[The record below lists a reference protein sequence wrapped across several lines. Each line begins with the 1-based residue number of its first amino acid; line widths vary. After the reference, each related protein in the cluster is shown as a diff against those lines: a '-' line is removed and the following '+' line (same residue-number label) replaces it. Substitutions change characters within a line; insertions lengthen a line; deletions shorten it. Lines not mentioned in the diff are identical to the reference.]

1 MPRPFRFAVQSFS
14 AASGKEWR
22 ERARRVEALGY
33 SALHLADH
41 ILGPGPAIAKSSHPI
56 QELAAVPAMMA
67 AADATTSL
75 KVGCRVFCIDYQ
87 HPAVLAKQAAT
98 IDLLSD
104 GRLELGLGAGWLAAE
119 YEALG
124 IALDPPGARI
134 ARLEE
139 TIRAFRALFS
149 GEEVDVSGRSI
160 RLTGFA
166 GAPKRP
172 FPPLMVGGGGR
183 RVLSLAA
190 READIVS
197 LNFNNRSGVIGPDG
211 VRSSTAEATAEKIGW
226 IRSAAGAR
234 FTSLELEIG
243 AYFTFVQPGAE
254 KIAAGMGQ
262 ALGLTQAEMLRH
274 PHGLFGSVDAVC
286 EELERRRAQ
295 YGISYVT
302 VGDGALEPF
311 APVVARL
318 AGK

>member
-1 MPRPFRFAVQSFS
+1 MSRPFRFAVQSFS
-14 AASGKEWR
+14 AASSHEWR
-22 ERARRVEALGY
+22 ERARRAEALGY

-41 ILGPGPAIAKSSHPI
+41 VIGPGPAITKSNHPI

-67 AADATTSL
+67 AADATTTL

-104 GRLELGLGAGWLAAE
+104 GRLELGLGAGWLASE

-124 IALDPPGARI
+124 IALDPPGRRI
-134 ARLEE
+134 GRLAE
-139 TIRAFRALFS
+139 TIAAFRALFAGS
-149 GEEVDVSGRSI
+149 EVAIAGQEV
-160 RLTGFA
+160 RLAGFA
-166 GAPKRP
+166 GAPKRA

-197 LNFNNRSGVIGPDG
+197 LNFDNRSGVLGPEG
-211 VRSSTAEATAEKIGW
+211 VRSGGADATAQKIGW
-226 IRSAAGAR
+226 VKAAAGAR
-234 FTSLELEIG
+234 FATLELEIG

-254 KIAAGMGQ
+254 KIAAGLGQ
-262 ALGLTQAEMLRH
+262 AMGLTQEEMLRH

-302 VGDGALEPF
+302 VGDTALEPF

-318 AGK
+318 AGS